1 MPVCQNCREQWSWK
15 QSIRN
20 SFTLDHGLKCPNCER
35 KQFLTKRARKRM
47 ILFAL
52 YPSLVML
59 LSLVFDISS
68 ILVLVALMAG
78 GFLILLGIY
87 PFLVELS
94 NDEEALW

>member
-1 MPVCQNCREQWSWK
+1 
-15 QSIRN
+15 
-20 SFTLDHGLKCPNCER
+20 
-35 KQFLTKRARKRM
+35 M